1 MGFHWYLDTPI
12 KVLCSDLVTN
22 EFSEIVAVQLN
33 SPLLFSHRRC
43 ISGYLLDGHIDRELS
58 TNISHL
64 SISYPLPHR
73 AVSPSLLMGNNEKP
87 VISKMTAK
95 AGSEHI
101 LLFPKNYSLE
111 ISFPADTPDEAKQH
125 LPKPQASQSN

>member
-1 MGFHWYLDTPI
+1 
-12 KVLCSDLVTN
+12 
-22 EFSEIVAVQLN
+22 
-33 SPLLFSHRRC
+33 
-43 ISGYLLDGHIDRELS
+43 
-58 TNISHL
+58 
-64 SISYPLPHR
+64 
-73 AVSPSLLMGNNEKP
+73 MGNNEKP